1 MDFREYDTRLAAY
14 ALLTDGVG
22 RVLLALWNEASEP
35 LWTMPGGG
43 VELHETVAEAAVR
56 EVREETGYEIELDEL
71 LGISSRVIDPAV
83 EPTTI
88 PEKTQL
94 LRIVYRAHVVPPS
107 SVGLA
112 AGYSPVL
119 HVVMG

>member
-43 VELHETVAEAAVR
+43 V
-56 EVREETGYEIELDEL
+56 
-71 LGISSRVIDPAV
+71 
-83 EPTTI
+83 
-88 PEKTQL
+88 
-94 LRIVYRAHVVPPS
+94 
-107 SVGLA
+107 
-112 AGYSPVL
+112 
-119 HVVMG
+119 